1 MRRSNSREQLNLM
14 LSSALEIHDKLLELN
29 DSNIDSTITFLN
41 YSTPFLKDKLL
52 LRKVLFMVNNLMSC
66 RPLKFQTFYSL
77 LSNATIMKP
86 ISKFFTSDELFSIF
100 EMNKPVLAL
109 LFDNKLV
116 SIQQLDKNLDYYV
129 DNQDHFFFFH
139 REIKA
144 SSIRRYEHS
153 LNSNPEFYEFVN
165 EKSKNLS
172 EHQIYRKSGANES
185 IIAQVIRKDDV
196 EGLVKTIKTQQKRQQ
211 NSKRFSIDIDL
222 SHYNIEF
229 NCNAQD
235 GSGYSSPKSV
245 KKSGTQSEIEPLAEE
260 EEDNYCNYIYYS
272 FDMEVPHSIYEVTQF
287 DIMFGT
293 YPTLIE
299 YAAFLGSVKVFKYL
313 LKKLHVTCQEDVS
326 LKSIR
331 PRKNSYSKSNM
342 SQGSFSMGLEY
353 PEETSTDPYS
363 KLMRFAVA
371 GGCKEIIELL
381 YEKGFRFDVRCL
393 NTAIEFH
400 QIKIAEYIHNTE
412 QIHFDFYSL
421 SKAVISYNIRALID
435 VLKESNNIKLV
446 SRFNNWDVLQIAA
459 QAGQLETI
467 RFLVEERKMD
477 INRQN
482 SLGNTCLQLA
492 CENGFA
498 DIVEYL
504 LHLTK
509 KTLNPPSNNQNNR
522 DQNENESNIVV
533 SKITNKVYINDN
545 LNENE
550 TDENPNNNN
559 ANTDDINTYNTTN
572 NDDDEFIVDV
582 NIEIDEKGNALQY
595 AVRNAHLKVVK
606 LLCEHKGIELNSRNA
621 NAETPLFVACKHNF
635 VEIAQ
640 YLCSLPGVDINA
652 RADNFMTPLL
662 IASKY
667 GLLKIVK
674 ILCGKNKT
682 SKLTSKPVPSKKGA
696 SLGSNENDD
705 DDDSNFTCPSSTY
718 CCADLNVR
726 GEKRMTPLLIAVKSN
741 CPTVVEF
748 LVNLEGVDANATN
761 KYGENALHIAASC
774 NDGLKILQILLKT
787 GKFDVNARSKL
798 NGETMLHVAAKNG
811 AEEVFNFLL
820 SSAADLSLDTE
831 AKDATGQTAQEVMQ
845 EYKRKKSKNSK

>member
-299 YAAFLGSVKVFKYL
+299 YAAFLGSVKVFKP
-313 LKKLHVTCQEDVS
+313 H
-326 LKSIR
+326 
-331 PRKNSYSKSNM
+331 
-342 SQGSFSMGLEY
+342 
-353 PEETSTDPYS
+353 
-363 KLMRFAVA
+363 
-371 GGCKEIIELL
+371 
-381 YEKGFRFDVRCL
+381 
-393 NTAIEFH
+393 
-400 QIKIAEYIHNTE
+400 
-412 QIHFDFYSL
+412 
-421 SKAVISYNIRALID
+421 
-435 VLKESNNIKLV
+435 
-446 SRFNNWDVLQIAA
+446 
-459 QAGQLETI
+459 
-467 RFLVEERKMD
+467 
-477 INRQN
+477 
-482 SLGNTCLQLA
+482 
-492 CENGFA
+492 
-498 DIVEYL
+498 
-504 LHLTK
+504 
-509 KTLNPPSNNQNNR
+509 
-522 DQNENESNIVV
+522 
-533 SKITNKVYINDN
+533 
-545 LNENE
+545 
-550 TDENPNNNN
+550 
-559 ANTDDINTYNTTN
+559 
-572 NDDDEFIVDV
+572 
-582 NIEIDEKGNALQY
+582 
-595 AVRNAHLKVVK
+595 
-606 LLCEHKGIELNSRNA
+606 
-621 NAETPLFVACKHNF
+621 
-635 VEIAQ
+635 
-640 YLCSLPGVDINA
+640 
-652 RADNFMTPLL
+652 
-662 IASKY
+662 
-667 GLLKIVK
+667 
-674 ILCGKNKT
+674 
-682 SKLTSKPVPSKKGA
+682 
-696 SLGSNENDD
+696 
-705 DDDSNFTCPSSTY
+705 
-718 CCADLNVR
+718 
-726 GEKRMTPLLIAVKSN
+726 
-741 CPTVVEF
+741 
-748 LVNLEGVDANATN
+748 
-761 KYGENALHIAASC
+761 
-774 NDGLKILQILLKT
+774 
-787 GKFDVNARSKL
+787 
-798 NGETMLHVAAKNG
+798 
-811 AEEVFNFLL
+811 
-820 SSAADLSLDTE
+820 
-831 AKDATGQTAQEVMQ
+831 
-845 EYKRKKSKNSK
+845 